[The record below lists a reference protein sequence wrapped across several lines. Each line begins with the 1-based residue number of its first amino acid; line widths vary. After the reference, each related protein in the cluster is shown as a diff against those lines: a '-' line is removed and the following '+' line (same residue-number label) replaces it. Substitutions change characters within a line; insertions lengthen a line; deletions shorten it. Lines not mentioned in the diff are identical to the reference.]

1 MERLEY
7 GMNKQL
13 QFRDQRE
20 KFRTIGYLS
29 NEKHNHNIIIEYKKE
44 YRMPY
49 DTYRIKFKK
58 DFDYNVLPGLT
69 NALCKQKRVTCNEF
83 VKELISKFGFILN
96 DNKEII
102 IDKNMIIKN
111 IPEEFIDDFNEG
123 FEM

>member
-1 MERLEY
+1 
-7 GMNKQL
+7 MNKQL

-44 YRMPY
+44 YRIPY
-49 DTYRIKFKK
+49 DTYRIKLKK

-83 VKELISKFGFILN
+83 LKELISKFGFILN

-102 IDKNMIIKN
+102 YR
-111 IPEEFIDDFNEG
+111 
-123 FEM
+123 